1 MVEYY
6 QIEIFQTPRFI
17 VAYAILVG
25 WTEGLLFQSFQIL
38 RKNGEARIYLKERN
52 KQQEVRNLES
62 DKKMPITYRLKRL
75 FSVKTQ

>member
-1 MVEYY
+1 MKANNEAVNDMK
-6 QIEIFQTPRFI
+6 IKIFQAPRFI
-17 VAYAILVG
+17 VAYEILVG

-62 DKKMPITYRLKRL
+62 DKKCQLHID
-75 FSVKTQ
+75 

>member
-62 DKKMPITYRLKRL
+62 DKKCQLHIDLNAYFL
-75 FSVKTQ
+75 